1 LKKTLCKTLDQVQEA
16 CIFSARLHAIGD
28 RVVCSVQGLSSANGN
43 VMVQLNGAWH
53 SDPQARAAGLT
64 ARVAGAGPG
73 VVLVHGSLGDYRQ
86 WEPFVDAL
94 PGRYAVVAVSRR
106 WHWPHPASPAGV
118 PYTYEA
124 HRDDLL
130 QYLRGRG
137 GRVHLVGHSYGAGIV
152 LLAALAEPS
161 LIRTLVLIEPAFNSL
176 LPDAAPGLDEEMA
189 SRSSMLADV
198 RSLAQRGDAA
208 AAGRRLIDWV
218 QGGEGGF
225 AGLPEWVQTALLDN
239 AITAGPTVGYAPPE
253 VTCGQLQDLR
263 VPTLVVTGERT
274 RRYYRLIA
282 ERVACCV
289 PGAVAATLSDAAHMT
304 IVERPAQAAD
314 LVGSFL
320 AEREATDHEPQRHR
334 GTEI

>member
-1 LKKTLCKTLDQVQEA
+1 MQ
-16 CIFSARLHAIGD
+16 SAIVLHAACKD
-28 RVVCSVQGLSSANGN
+28 CMQMSSANGN
-43 VMVQLNGAWH
+43 VMVNGAWR
-53 SDPQARAAGLT
+53 SDPLARAAGLT
-64 ARVAGAGPG
+64 ARVAGAGPE

-86 WEPFVDAL
+86 WEPFADAL
-94 PGRYAVVAVSRR
+94 RGRYAMVAVSRR
-106 WHWPHPASPAGV
+106 WHWPYPASSSSV

-130 QYLRGRG
+130 QYLRARG

-176 LPDAAPGLDEEMA
+176 LPDGAPGLDEELA

-225 AGLPEWVQTALLDN
+225 AGLPDWVQAALLDN
-239 AITAGPTVGYAPPE
+239 AITAGPTIGHAPPE
-253 VTCGQLQDLR
+253 VTCARLR
-263 VPTLVVTGERT
+263 DVRMPTLVVTGERT
-274 RRYYRLIA
+274 RLYYRLIA

-289 PGAVAATLSDAAHMT
+289 PGAASVTLNDAAHMT
-304 IVERPAQAAD
+304 IVERPADAAG
-314 LVGSFL
+314 LISSFL
-320 AEREATDHEPQRHR
+320 TDRDADAPVR
-334 GTEI
+334 